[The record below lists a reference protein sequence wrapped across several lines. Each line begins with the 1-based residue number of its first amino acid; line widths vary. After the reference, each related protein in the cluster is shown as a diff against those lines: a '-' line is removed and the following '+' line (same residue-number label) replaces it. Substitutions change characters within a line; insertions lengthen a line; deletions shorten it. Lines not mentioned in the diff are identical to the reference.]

1 MTTILVILLG
11 VIIVGVVGVGIFWF
25 SSYNRLVKYRM
36 WAEESWAQIDNMLK
50 QRYDMIP
57 NLVETVKGYAKHE
70 QETLTQVIEARNKI
84 LRQMPR
90 VMSKC
95 TRTMS

>member
-36 WAEESWAQIDNMLK
+36 W
-50 QRYDMIP
+50 QRS
-57 NLVETVKGYAKHE
+57 LGLR
-70 QETLTQVIEARNKI
+70 LTT
-84 LRQMPR
+84 
-90 VMSKC
+90 C
-95 TRTMS
+95 